1 MTGRD
6 ANPLD
11 LDSLIDDT
19 YHRRTATA
27 STKVTYPPGCPPI
40 PIYSP

>member
-11 LDSLIDDT
+11 LDTVINDS
-19 YHRRTATA
+19 YSRRTATA
-27 STKVTYPPGCPPI
+27 STQVTPLVLSLYINP
-40 PIYSP
+40 SP